1 MAINQS
7 LDARLDSA
15 MSAEELV
22 TESLKPVTNEP
33 TDGTPVQQNLSFEE
47 YEPVAGVAS
56 LVPKAKKLIEPLTK
70 KEARMVA
77 EPKILPDPPVIN
89 AAPVAPT
96 PAAPKPVTKPSIAP
110 IPADEAAA
118 RVARREQLIEQGN
131 VNAAPSPTVAQV
143 AEGVEVSPI
152 STLAFD
158 NEGLQATIRA
168 NSEAALATD
177 GSMSVRSIYMRMIN
191 AGIPEK
197 QAERILA
204 GAPMESSVGDSE
216 LAKTV
221 AGIVHLHDESAKQ
234 IDVLMEKMAKR
245 ELNYEGQLQLRQQA
259 AFHDLITRNLKGVS
273 IDVGRT
279 MNVFKRVQDAGP
291 GLKGI
296 NIRQV
301 LDNAGGEDALL
312 QLAKDYM
319 DMPTQKAKNQL
330 LEAGLG
336 KKFRDAWI
344 YVWQSNLLTDV
355 APHAFSFVSGVIQG
369 AAAPVERAVA
379 IPIGMTRT
387 KLAEKFN
394 RPYVNDRFFM
404 GDIQA
409 RVSGFIPGIYD
420 AFETLAKGGPKIN
433 VPGLGEK
440 ELPLPFYKNYGVG
453 DAAKGDAPFAPLS
466 SEAFSDTPIRM
477 FGKEVY
483 RTPDITNTFL
493 GKAIDTLGYMY
504 SVPFRSLKTA
514 DDLVGLTVGRMQM
527 NEESWHIVQ
536 KEYDNLIS
544 SGYSS
549 DDALKEAQRIS
560 ASYLTER
567 PMSMQANIESARK
580 QVTMTEDFNRET
592 ALNEFYWKTNRI
604 FNNTFIKPF
613 LPFSKS
619 ITNEFIETAARTP
632 GPNLISPRFWDSW
645 NKGGKDR
652 DLAMARLA
660 LGGTAGWTAW
670 QLSTDNRITGAGPSD
685 VQDKKALEAL
695 GWQKYSLT
703 FGPGELSPENIDK
716 LSKLTNVSPGKGPLE
731 GYIFVNHAR
740 FGPYSPVL
748 AMGADI
754 GDAQKF
760 YDGRPD
766 ETEWSR
772 LALAYSG
779 ANMEYIKNLP
789 SAAAIGDLVSILR
802 TRNEDGGN
810 KVVDVLT
817 RVAKQ
822 YADVLYTGTPILGS
836 TNATG
841 LAHIERLTDPEI
853 RSTRVDQMNVPEHLR
868 FVYEQLNR
876 VQSRLPGFSRSLPS
890 ELDDIGNKK
899 FVENNMFESY
909 ANFLPFVQA
918 SKGKRSLFWE
928 SMASINHGPSKPRD
942 IWDGVRLTATQYNR
956 YKQLYGQDVKIEPS
970 LFVETSVGAPMN
982 LETAMPQL
990 LKDKEQY
997 EIDNGRTFGVGDAQK
1012 FADNVIKKYR
1022 RIAKLRMIGFDPSP
1036 ELGQEESPDLTEYG
1050 FISESV
1056 EFPELKQEIEKSRK
1070 FYSVYGK

>member
-7 LDARLDSA
+7 LDARLESA
-15 MSAEELV
+15 MSAEDVV
-22 TESLKPVTNEP
+22 TEALKPVTNEP
-33 TDGTPVQQNLSFEE
+33 TDGAPVQQNLVFEE
-47 YEPVAGVAS
+47 YEPVAGTAS
-56 LVPKAKKLIEPLTK
+56 LVPKVKELIKPIIK

-77 EPKILPDPPVIN
+77 EPKILPDPPAIN
-89 AAPVAPT
+89 PAPVT
-96 PAAPKPVTKPSIAP
+96 PAPVSPKPVTKPSIAP

-131 VNAAPSPTVAQV
+131 VNAAPSPTVTQI

-168 NSEAALATD
+168 NSEAALKTD
-177 GSMSVRSIYMRMIN
+177 SSMSVRSIYMRMIN
-191 AGIPEK
+191 AGVPEK

-204 GAPMESSVGDSE
+204 GAPLESSVGDSE

-234 IDVLMEKMAKR
+234 IDVLMEKMSKR
-245 ELNYEGQLQLRQQA
+245 ELNYDGQLQLRQQV

-279 MNVFKRVQDAGP
+279 MNVFKRVQDTGP

-319 DMPTQKAKNQL
+319 DMPTQKAKNRL

-336 KKFRDAWI
+336 KRLRDAWI
-344 YVWQSNLLTDV
+344 YVWQSNLLTDIT
-355 APHAFSFVSGVIQG
+355 PHAFSFVSGVLQG
-369 AAAPVERAVA
+369 AAAPVERMVA
-379 IPIGMTRT
+379 IPIGMART
-387 KLAEKFN
+387 TIAESLG
-394 RPYVNDRFFM
+394 RPYINDRFFM
-404 GDIQA
+404 GDVQA
-409 RVSGFIPGIYD
+409 RVSGFIPGIFD
-420 AFETLAKGGPKIN
+420 AFETLSKGGPKLKI
-433 VPGLGEK
+433 PGVGEK
-440 ELPLPFYKNYGVG
+440 ELPLPFYRNYGVA

-466 SEAFSDTPIRM
+466 AEAFSDAPIRM
-477 FGKEVY
+477 FGREF
-483 RTPDITNTFL
+483 RTPDITDTFI
-493 GKAIDTLGYMY
+493 GRAIDTLGYIY
-504 SVPFRSLKTA
+504 SVPFRSLKAA
-514 DDLVGLTVGRMQM
+514 DDMVGLTVGRMQM
-527 NEESWHIVQ
+527 HEESYHIVQ
-536 KEYDNLIS
+536 KEYDNLIAS
-544 SGYSS
+544 SYSP

-560 ASYLTER
+560 ASHLTER
-567 PMSMQANIESARK
+567 PMSMQANIDSARK
-580 QVTMTEDFNRET
+580 QATMTEDFNRET
-592 ALNEFYWKTNRI
+592 ALNEFYWKTNKI
-604 FNNTFIKPF
+604 FNNPFLKPF

-619 ITNEFIETAARTP
+619 LTNEFIETAARTP

-645 NKGGKDR
+645 NKGGRDR
-652 DLAMARLA
+652 DLAMARLT

-670 QLSTDNRITGAGPSD
+670 QMSTNNRITGSGPSD

-695 GWQKYSLT
+695 GWQKYSFV
-703 FGPGELSPENIDK
+703 FGPGELSPENANA
-716 LSKLTNVSPGKGPLE
+716 LTKLTNITPGKGPLE
-731 GYIFVNHAR
+731 GYTFVNHAR

-810 KVVDVLT
+810 KVVEVLT
-817 RVAKQ
+817 RIAKQ
-822 YADVLYTGTPILGS
+822 YADVLYTGTPIIGS

-841 LAHIERLTDPEI
+841 LAHIERLTDPEV
-853 RSTRVDQMNVPEHLR
+853 RSTRVDEMNVPEGLR
-868 FVYEQLNR
+868 LVYEQLNR
-876 VQSRLPGFSRSLPS
+876 VKSRLPGYSRTLPS
-890 ELDDIGNKK
+890 ERDDIGNKK
-899 FVENNMFESY
+899 FIENNMFESY

-918 SKGKRSLFWE
+918 KEGKRSPYWE
-928 SMASINHGPSKPRD
+928 AMASINHGPSRPKD
-942 IWDGVRLTATQYNR
+942 IWEGVRLTATQYNR
-956 YKQLYGQDVKIEPS
+956 YKELYGQEVKIDPS

-982 LETAMPQL
+982 YESAIPKL
-990 LKDKEQY
+990 LKDKEKY

-1012 FADNVIKKYR
+1012 FTDNVLKKYR
-1022 RIAKLRMIGFDPSP
+1022 RIAKLRMVGFDPSP
-1036 ELGQEESPDLTEYG
+1036 ELTQEETPDLTENG
-1050 FISESV
+1050 FINEKV